1 MEGLY
6 QTLPYPYLSQTSA
19 PEYPS
24 SSTNH
29 SGSPSGTPL
38 MMYRPTLERPFPSLD
53 DHSSPSNTLNWS
65 PSHPYHHRHHYHHH
79 HTQASLNSPNYNYYG
94 NTNSVVMAS
103 SSPTRPKVSTNI
115 WEDEGTLCFQV
126 DAKGICVARRQD
138 NDMVNGTK
146 LLNVVGMSRGK
157 RDGILKNEKGRVVV
171 KVGAMH
177 LKGVWIPFQRARDL
191 ATKFKIV
198 DLLYPLF
205 ADDPSVFLCN
215 NTLASND
222 TDKSKLMT
230 SNTFQQHR
238 PSMDYSWNKPS
249 HYLQQH
255 YPQVIHRNS
264 IHGDLSSTSSPIPKL
279 MTQASEDNSHDVYE
293 QPPYDYSRPFQSRNS
308 ISSIS
313 SHHSAYL
320 YHPSHETHH
329 QTEEKLTM
337 EPFYSTSLNDKEK
350 EGPTTPSSWYSP
362 ETPTAVLYQQ
372 KKRKSSLSS
381 DESKVYAR
389 TTKKVKVVQ
398 VE

>member
-1 MEGLY
+1 
-6 QTLPYPYLSQTSA
+6 
-19 PEYPS
+19 
-24 SSTNH
+24 
-29 SGSPSGTPL
+29 
-38 MMYRPTLERPFPSLD
+38 
-53 DHSSPSNTLNWS
+53 
-65 PSHPYHHRHHYHHH
+65 
-79 HTQASLNSPNYNYYG
+79 
-94 NTNSVVMAS
+94 
-103 SSPTRPKVSTNI
+103 
-115 WEDEGTLCFQV
+115 
-126 DAKGICVARRQD
+126 
-138 NDMVNGTK
+138 
-146 LLNVVGMSRGK
+146 MSRGK

-255 YPQVIHRNS
+255 YPQGTKKKERCKRETNPSLVIHRNS

-320 YHPSHETHH
+320 FHPSHETHH